1 MNLDIAYTNY
11 IFLAVAAPFALWSAW
26 SDLKFMKIPNI
37 LVLTM
42 TGAFLIS
49 GAILLPIDVYLWRLL
64 GGFIV
69 LVIGFTLFSL
79 GGIGGGDAK
88 FAAAMALFIDHA
100 HISVF
105 LFELAMFA
113 LLGVILHKIVGK
125 LGFMNP
131 ITDNWES
138 WRIEKTSKKKNFPLG
153 LGMSAALIF
162 YQLSVVGLFTTLDA
176 PADMLDASDM
186 LHPPQL
192 DSSTN

>member
-1 MNLDIAYTNY
+1 MNLDIAYTDY
-11 IFLAVAAPFALWSAW
+11 IFLAVATPFALWSAW

-37 LVLTM
+37 LVLLM
-42 TGAFLIS
+42 TGSFIIS
-49 GAILLPIDVYLWRLL
+49 GAILLPFDVFLWRLL

-69 LVIGFTLFSL
+69 LVVGFTLFSL

-88 FAAAMALFIDHA
+88 FAAAMALFVNHA
-100 HISVF
+100 HIASF
-105 LFELAMFA
+105 LLEVSMFA

-162 YQLSVVGLFTTLDA
+162 YQLSVLGLFSAT
-176 PADMLDASDM
+176 
-186 LHPPQL
+186 
-192 DSSTN
+192 